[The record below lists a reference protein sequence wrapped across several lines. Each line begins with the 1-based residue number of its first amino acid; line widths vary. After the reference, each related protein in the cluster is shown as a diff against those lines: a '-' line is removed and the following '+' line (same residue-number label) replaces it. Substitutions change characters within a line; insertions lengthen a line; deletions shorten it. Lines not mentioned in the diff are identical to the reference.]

1 MSLQGWLKAFKLKA
15 LSHPCKWHWPDLL
28 TCRATGKNRQL
39 SGSSSPGARISW
51 IIIKRTNKGGKW
63 FYWPN
68 LISCLQDLAAYK
80 SYKDKAVMMA
90 ARSLIQLYRTT
101 HPELL
106 HRKDRGRPTEAT
118 AELLETGR
126 KYGETSVK
134 VRCLRLLNFFAC
146 ILISPGCLKIW

>member
-1 MSLQGWLKAFKLKA
+1 MGV
-15 LSHPCKWHWPDLL
+15 
-28 TCRATGKNRQL
+28 
-39 SGSSSPGARISW
+39 SPGVVED
-51 IIIKRTNKGGKW
+51 
-63 FYWPN
+63 F
-68 LISCLQDLAAYK
+68 LQDLAAYK

-106 HRKDRGRPTEAT
+106 HRRDRGRPTEAT

-134 VRCLRLLNFFAC
+134 DYIAGAEVLEPANEDEVGDDDDVV
-146 ILISPGCLKIW
+146 SESG